1 MLVCYPHCGRRSQ
14 GFSSCEASVA
24 ATPAKFYVM
33 LECVSPQTRDVDL
46 SQAGRGLEE
55 ALLGLGSAG
64 NTQRED
70 G

>member
-1 MLVCYPHCGRRSQ
+1 MLSTLWEKVTGIFQLRGVGCHDACK
-14 GFSSCEASVA
+14 V
-24 ATPAKFYVM
+24 YVM